1 MQWLSCGFLYPKI
14 LLSSLINLKIFML
27 ILCCVNCRE
36 MRKMLDQVC
45 EMSQQPFE
53 MNSIKEGFKDLLSC
67 QVALLES
74 QARNQRTHGPI
85 EDAIEALEQENELR
99 KLEIHANTE
108 LVRNTFQRLT
118 SFKSILIFFH
128 FHFKLYPK
136 LSPKLSYNSHQ
147 TWVGFGI

>member
-1 MQWLSCGFLYPKI
+1 
-14 LLSSLINLKIFML
+14 
-27 ILCCVNCRE
+27 
-36 MRKMLDQVC
+36 MLDQVS

-53 MNSIKEGFKDLLSC
+53 MNSIKEGFEDLLSC

-108 LVRNTFQRLT
+108 LVRNTFFRD
-118 SFKSILIFFH
+118 
-128 FHFKLYPK
+128 
-136 LSPKLSYNSHQ
+136 
-147 TWVGFGI
+147 